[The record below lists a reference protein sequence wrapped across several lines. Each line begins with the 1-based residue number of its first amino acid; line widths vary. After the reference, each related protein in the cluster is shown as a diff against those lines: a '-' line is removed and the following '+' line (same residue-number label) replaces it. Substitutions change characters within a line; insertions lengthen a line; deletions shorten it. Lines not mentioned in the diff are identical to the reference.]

1 MIILII
7 QSIIVYAKESFILM
21 ISEDFTES
29 IEGNTRLLVPA
40 ASLINKVPPK
50 TPAFFNPA
58 AKLNR
63 DISILIYRTFISECK
78 HHTKS
83 FADAFSGIGA
93 RALRVA
99 VEVPEIEIVYLNDIN
114 ILAIE
119 AAKKAAELNGVEEK
133 CYYSV
138 NEVCKFLSQHSTK
151 NGERF
156 TIIDLDPFGTPA
168 PFVDCVLRSIL
179 DDGLISITATDT
191 TVLCGVY
198 PVICCRRYYGRS
210 LNTNYTNEIALRLV
224 ISLIALTAARLD
236 LAIEPIFVHA
246 NLHYLRIYVKVF
258 VSSSKANKVYD
269 NIGYLRHCFRCG
281 NRNIVERHMMSEA
294 CDICGNSF
302 SVAGQMWINKLFDK
316 DFIGRLLSHEPINN
330 GTKGKYMMD
339 RSKKPLSICMHE
351 LDDIPFY
358 FRGDEIASKLRI
370 NPYSLQTVIE
380 KLSAS
385 GYRAS
390 KTSFNPSGFKTNARI
405 DEILD
410 VLRK

>member
-1 MIILII
+1 MIADEFLET
-7 QSIIVYAKESFILM
+7 V
-21 ISEDFTES
+21 
-29 IEGNTRLLVPA
+29 EGNTRLLVPA
-40 ASLINKVPPK
+40 ASLNSKVPSK

-58 AKLNR
+58 GKFNR
-63 DISILIYRTFISECK
+63 DISVLIYRTFSSECK
-78 HHTKS
+78 QNTKS

-99 VEVPEIEIVYLNDIN
+99 VEVPGIENIYLNDIN
-114 ILAIE
+114 VLAIE
-119 AAKKAAELNGVEEK
+119 AAKKAAELNGVTK
-133 CYYSV
+133 RCYYSID
-138 NEVCKFLSQHSTK
+138 EVCKFLTQYSTI

-156 TIIDLDPFGTPA
+156 SIIDLDPFGTPA
-168 PFVDCVLRSIL
+168 PSVDCVLRSIL
-179 DDGLISITATDT
+179 DGGLISITATDT

-198 PVICCRRYYGRS
+198 PIVCHRKYYGRS
-210 LNTNYTNEIALRLV
+210 LNTHYTNEIALRLV

-236 LAIEPIFVHA
+236 LAIEPIFAHT

-281 NRNIVERHMMSEA
+281 NRNVVQRYNMSEV
-294 CDICGNSF
+294 CDFCGSSF
-302 SVAGQMWINKLFDK
+302 SVAGQLWINKLFDK
-316 DFIGRLLSHEPINN
+316 NLISKSISHKPVDDSSQQMKE
-330 GTKGKYMMD
+330 MD
-339 RSKKPLSICMHE
+339 RCYKLFSICIDE

-358 FRGDEIASKLRI
+358 FRGDEIASRLRI

-380 KLSAS
+380 KLSSS

-390 KTSFNPSGFKTNARI
+390 KTSLNPSAFKTNARI